1 MVSLVVALPHGD
13 LCGKGIHL
21 MKFSI
26 LVPAYNEE
34 QSISTCLN
42 SLTSITSGDKEIIV
56 VDDASTDHTARI
68 VEKFLDKGV
77 ILVRRE
83 KNGGRAAALNSGLQ
97 TSTGDVVVTTDA
109 DTVVPSDWLERYTAC
124 FKHQGTVA
132 VGGAYQASNKDDVL
146 AHATSVLDQILN
158 GVFKK
163 SLVPNKLSGV
173 NSAIRREALSK
184 AGGFNE
190 NSWWSE
196 DSELGWKL
204 KKIGTIMY
212 DSGNSVK
219 TQYPDTW
226 SGIWKRKFYWGYAMG
241 LKFREQMPFNIKLW
255 LRPAI
260 FIALFTSL
268 LVFLVTIPFGMH
280 VFLVPGLIFLIFL
293 SSLTIVYVPV
303 GVIVMVRNRDQRF
316 IKTLSVLAILPA
328 VREFAYVCG
337 MCLGFCKGR
346 VGSIRPSWKENT
358 SHRDAEKRDKKI
370 LM

>member
-1 MVSLVVALPHGD
+1 
-13 LCGKGIHL
+13 

-34 QSISTCLN
+34 QSISSCLI
-42 SLTSITSGDKEIIV
+42 SLTSLTSGDKEIIV
-56 VDDASTDHTARI
+56 IDDASTDRTTQI
-68 VEKFLDKGV
+68 VEKFLAKGV

-97 TSTGDVVVTTDA
+97 TATGDVVVTTDA
-109 DTVVPSDWLERYTAC
+109 DTVVPSDWLQRYTAC
-124 FKHQGTVA
+124 FEHQGTVA
-132 VGGAYQASNKDDVL
+132 VGGAYQASNKDNVL

-173 NSAIRREALSK
+173 NSAIRRDALSDL
-184 AGGFNE
+184 GGFNE

-204 KKIGTIMY
+204 NKMGKVVY
-212 DSGNSVK
+212 DPDNIVN

-241 LKFREQMPFNIKLW
+241 LKFREQVPFNIKLW
-255 LRPAI
+255 LRPI
-260 FIALFTSL
+260 VFMVLFISL
-268 LVFLVTIPFGMH
+268 LMFLATIPFGLNI
-280 VFLVPGLIFLIFL
+280 FLVPGIIFFIVLC
-293 SSLTIVYVPV
+293 SLTIVYVPL
-303 GVIVMVRNRDQRF
+303 GMIVMVRNRDQRLL
-316 IKTLSVLAILPA
+316 KTLSALAILPA

-346 VGSIRPSWKENT
+346 VGSTRPSWKENIN
-358 SHRDAEKRDKKI
+358 HRGTEVTEKKHYV
-370 LM
+370 

>member
-1 MVSLVVALPHGD
+1 
-13 LCGKGIHL
+13 

-34 QSISTCLN
+34 QSISSCLN
-42 SLTSITSGDKEIIV
+42 SLTSLNYCDKEIIV
-56 VDDASTDHTARI
+56 IDDASTDRTTQI
-68 VEKFLDKGV
+68 VERFLDKGV

-83 KNGGRAAALNSGLQ
+83 KNGGRATALNSGLQ
-97 TSTGDVVVTTDA
+97 TATGDVIVTTDA
-109 DTVVPSDWLERYTAC
+109 DTVVPSDWLQRYTSC
-124 FKHQGTVA
+124 FEHQDTVA
-132 VGGAYQASNKDDVL
+132 VGGAYQASNRDNVL

-173 NSAIRREALSK
+173 NSAIRREELSGL
-184 AGGFNE
+184 GGFNE

-204 KKIGTIMY
+204 NKIGEVIY
-212 DSGNSVK
+212 DSDNIVK

-226 SGIWKRKFYWGYAMG
+226 AGIWKRKFYWGYAMG
-241 LKFREQMPFNIKLW
+241 LKFREQIPFNIKLW
-255 LRPAI
+255 IRPI
-260 FIALFTSL
+260 LFMVLFISL
-268 LVFLVTIPFGMH
+268 LTFLVTIHYGMH
-280 VFLVPGLIFLIFL
+280 VFLLPGLIFLIFL
-293 SSLTIVYVPV
+293 SSITIVYVPL

-346 VGSIRPSWKENT
+346 VGSIRPSWKEKINQ
-358 SHRDAEKRDKKI
+358 RDAESTEKNI
-370 LM
+370 NLM